1 MAGGNAD
8 ILRRG
13 FDDFREFVNPMIAL
27 RAELAGEPTRI
38 IRTDAGRLVE
48 GDNGLVEDF
57 HGTQAFGHRHPH
69 ITRAVQDFLASDAPS
84 WFPSRVSPYAG
95 SLARRLC
102 ERANRVAGTGS
113 TAGEGSAAG
122 GGAPVYSNVY
132 FGNSG
137 SEAVEAALKLA
148 RAVTGRPR
156 VLSLQGAYHGCTMG
170 SCGLMSKG
178 VFRDPFEPH
187 LPGLAAL
194 PFGDADALHAAI
206 REGGVAA
213 IVVEPIQLEGGVHAL
228 PRPFIEALCDLTARH
243 GILLVA
249 DEIQTGLGRTG
260 RFLASEGWPRRPDAV
275 LLGKHLGGGL
285 LPISAMLTRRELF
298 EKAYGRNF
306 ETAEAHNCTFSGSA
320 AVCVAAHA
328 ALDLLTDGM
337 IARVGE
343 SGAAF
348 RQGLSSALSGL
359 PLFDEIRGDGL
370 IAGIALKPSDHPWL
384 SFEHFGME
392 DLSGHAT
399 VGLLLCHRLYKRG
412 FFCFVCGHDWRVL
425 RLQPRFTIEPG
436 ILDRFTSIVREELER
451 LCNLA

>member
-1 MAGGNAD
+1 MASD
-8 ILRRG
+8 VPTLLRHG
-13 FDDFREFVNPMIAL
+13 FEDFRDFVNPLIAL

-38 IRTDAGRLVE
+38 SRVDGGRLME
-48 GDNGLVEDF
+48 ADGKAVEDF
-57 HGTQAFGHRHPH
+57 HGTQAFGHRHPA
-69 ITRAVQDFLASDAPS
+69 ITRAVQDFLASDSPS

-102 ERANRVAGTGS
+102 ERANGAG
-113 TAGEGSAAG
+113 AQA
-122 GGAPVYSNVY
+122 YSNVY

-148 RAVTGRPR
+148 RAVTRRPR

-178 VFRDPFEPH
+178 VFRDPFAPH
-187 LPGLAAL
+187 LPGLDSL
-194 PFGDADALHAAI
+194 PFGDVDALRAAVG
-206 REGGVAA
+206 EGGVAA
-213 IVVEPIQLEGGVHAL
+213 IVVEPIQLEGGVHPL
-228 PRPFIEALCDLTARH
+228 PPGFLDALCDLTARH

-260 RFLASEGWPRRPDAV
+260 RFLASETWPRRPDAV

-298 EKAYGRNF
+298 EEAYGRNF

-320 AVCVAAHA
+320 AVCVASHA

-343 SGAAF
+343 LGSAF
-348 RQGLSSALSGL
+348 RRGLAAALSDL
-359 PLFDEIRGDGL
+359 PLFGGIRGDGL

-392 DLSGHAT
+392 DLSGHPS

-412 FFCFVCGHDWRVL
+412 FFCFVCGHDWSVL
-425 RLQPRFTIEPG
+425 RLQPRFTIEPET
-436 ILDRFTSIVREELER
+436 LERFTAIAREELEH
-451 LCNLA
+451 LCKLT